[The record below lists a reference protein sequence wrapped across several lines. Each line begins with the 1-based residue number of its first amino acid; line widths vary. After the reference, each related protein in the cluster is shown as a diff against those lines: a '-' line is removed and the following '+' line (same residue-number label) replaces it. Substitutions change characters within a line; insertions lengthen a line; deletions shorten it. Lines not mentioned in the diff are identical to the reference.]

1 MKLNSKIPAIATLA
15 ALPMMASAAEQPNV
29 MMIVVDDWGVFDL
42 SYNGSKLYQT
52 HNVDALASES
62 VNFSNAYVA
71 YPRSVP
77 SRYSLMTGMHCARPQ
92 AGAHSDDRKV
102 KDDSYSIAMPFKA
115 AGYNTFITGKWHLAD
130 DVTMPED
137 KGFDINI
144 GAGKA
149 GATGSHFAPFNK
161 PGESNHDRIIK
172 GMDDAKEGE
181 YLTDYMSRKT
191 ADYIRS
197 VDKSKPFF
205 AVCSYYAVHTP
216 LQAKTD
222 MTDSYKAKIKDMG
235 LGVDPMVKQE
245 AGVAKTQQDNAKYA
259 AMVES
264 VDQGI
269 GSIIEALK
277 ESGEYDN
284 TIIVLVSD
292 HGGLSNRGQN
302 NRELATTNAP
312 FKAGKGHLYEGGI
325 RVPMF
330 LRLPNQKDV
339 IAVDEPV
346 VNYDLLPTLVDLC
359 GLELDPKAVIDGV
372 SLKSAITKGDES
384 AIAERDLFWHKVSE
398 RPTSTGDYLS
408 SAVISGDYKLI
419 DFYNQKR
426 TELYNLKSDPYE
438 TKNIAK
444 ENPEKVK
451 ELRVKLNHWRKDLG
465 VKMGGNDSAHKK
477 KGKGKQAAAKQAAK
491 AKASKK

>member
-1 MKLNSKIPAIATLA
+1 MKLNSKFPSIVSLLTLPAMAT
-15 ALPMMASAAEQPNV
+15 AAEQPNV

-52 HNVDALASES
+52 RNVDALASES

-77 SRYSLMTGMHCARPQ
+77 SRYSLMTGMHCARAQ
-92 AGAHSDDRKV
+92 VGAHSDDRKV
-102 KDDSYSIAMPFKA
+102 KEDSYSIAMPFKE
-115 AGYNTFITGKWHLAD
+115 AGYSTFITGKWHLAD
-130 DVTMPED
+130 DTTMPED

-161 PGESNHDRIIK
+161 PGETNHDRIIK
-172 GMDDAKEGE
+172 GMDDAKQGE
-181 YLTDYMSRKT
+181 YLTDYMSRKM
-191 ADYIRS
+191 AEYIRT

-205 AVCSYYAVHTP
+205 AICSYYAVHTP
-216 LQAKTD
+216 LQAKAD
-222 MTDSYKAKIKDMG
+222 MVDSYKSKIKDMG
-235 LGVDPMVKQE
+235 LGVDPMQKQE
-245 AGVAKTQQDNAKYA
+245 AGVVKTQQDNAKYA

-269 GSIIEALK
+269 GTIIEALK

-292 HGGLSNRGQN
+292 HGGLSNRGEN
-302 NRELATTNAP
+302 KRELATTNAP

-330 LRLPNQKDV
+330 LHMPNQKGV
-339 IAVDEPV
+339 IVVDEPV
-346 VNYDLLPTLVDLC
+346 VNYDILPTLVDLC
-359 GLELDPKAVIDGV
+359 GLEIDEKAVIDGV
-372 SLKSAITKGDES
+372 SLKSAITQGDQS
-384 AIAERDLFWHKVSE
+384 LIAERDLFWHKASE

-419 DFYNQKR
+419 DFYNQNR

-438 TKNIAK
+438 TTSIAS
-444 ENPEKVK
+444 EMPEKVK
-451 ELRVKLNHWRKDLG
+451 ELQNRLDTWRKDLG
-465 VKMGGNDSAHKK
+465 VKMGGADSGHKK
-477 KGKGKQAAAKQAAK
+477 RGKGKQNAMKTPK
-491 AKASKK
+491 VDSH